1 MARKVM
7 SGLERDAVEARRL
20 DLTYGKYKALQQQGL
35 LDDYKR
41 RFEEEQGEK
50 SDKKR

>member
-1 MARKVM
+1 MAKKK
-7 SGLERDAVEARRL
+7 SGLVEDAVEARRL

-41 RFEEEQGEK
+41 RFEEQGEK